1 MTGAE
6 VAHAARHESAITLA
20 DALIRR
26 TEAGS
31 AGHPG
36 DDAIARAATVMA
48 RELGWDA
55 PRVASEVRETEE
67 FYRLPV

>member
-1 MTGAE
+1 M
-6 VAHAARHESAITLA
+6 TLA

-36 DDAIARAATVMA
+36 DDAVERAAEVMA
-48 RELGWDA
+48 GELGWDD
-55 PRVASEVRETEE
+55 RRRKTEIDDAQA
-67 FYRLPV
+67 FYKLPV

>member
-1 MTGAE
+1 L
-6 VAHAARHESAITLA
+6 S

-36 DDAIARAATVMA
+36 RDAIASAAAAMA
-48 RELGWDA
+48 RELSWNDR
-55 PRVASEVRETEE
+55 RVADEIAETAA
-67 FYRLPV
+67 FYQLPV